1 MHFYAIIKKWLDN
14 CPIHFKSMIYK
25 RYVDNIFV
33 IFSSKEDLQ
42 LFEDSMSKQHK
53 CLKFIHEAVNNNSF
67 SFLDIR
73 ITHHNQQLKTSVYR
87 KPTFSGVLT
96 YYESYL
102 DQTYKKSLT
111 DTLLF
116 RCFWICSDHILFHL
130 EVENLR
136 EFWKKDSYASGII
149 EQYIK
154 SFLN

>member
-1 MHFYAIIKKWLDN
+1 
-14 CPIHFKSMIYK
+14 MIYK
-25 RYVDNIFV
+25 GYVDIIFV
-33 IFSSKEDLQ
+33 LLSSKEHLQ
-42 LFEDSMSKQHK
+42 IFVDYINKQYK
-53 CLKFIHEAVNNNSF
+53 CLTFKPEAVNNSF
-67 SFLDIR
+67 SFLDIKIIR
-73 ITHHNQQLKTSVYR
+73 HNEQCKTSVYR
-87 KPTFSGVLT
+87 KLIFSGVLT